1 MQRKTVIFQIE
12 KGNKIISEFS
22 ENITILFLKIYI
34 RDRTNIKNFDL
45 YFKRNL
51 IKNNAMPLYKFFH
64 HKNEKSITFFLKIK
78 SDTNKN
84 NIKLK
89 STNKENVNIYTNRNK
104 LKNKQTIKLY
114 EEEISYVKEK
124 NNELKNNINKYKE
137 NINECVMKENK
148 NKEKYLSLENLL
160 NKQKE
165 EIQML
170 KNEINDANIKYKDL
184 KHKSVEKEN
193 RIKENQLK
201 YTKSNSNFAIIKHP
215 KPKRCLS
222 VESFNTSYLIKKKE
236 KKNHAMK
243 SINLT
248 NENVKKERNSF
259 DNYQSKDKDNNNDS
273 INKNNN
279 NIKNNYQ
286 SKDKDNNN
294 DSTNKNNSNIN
305 NSNIK
310 NDYQSKEKD
319 NNNDSTN
326 KNNSNIKISN
336 MKNNYQSKEKD
347 NNDDNTNKNN
357 NNIMNNYQS
366 KDKDNNND
374 SINKNNNDMKNNYQS
389 KEKDNNNDS
398 TNKNNNNINNHN
410 NSNNNNQLIISTNN
424 ISNVNGNNQENK
436 NNYEVLNVNNAV
448 NSRNVKFKN
457 TNIKDKT
464 YSPYST
470 NKPNDMKYK
479 YQIKEYNTNIVSNN
493 IINIG
498 NPSQDTADNK
508 VKKEEDEIDLN
519 KIIDEFNKNNNIKQ
533 KLSRDDLLKNE
544 SLKLP
549 VIYDS
554 YFSIFKFLNNDEIYS
569 YSSVNKSNGVCSLYY
584 WMNYLENKITYLN
597 DNYNNL
603 TEKYK
608 SLTQKLNECSSKS
621 NSILSYFS
629 KSGLRVLN
637 SPHYLDIFNN
647 PVDYFTK
654 DNIFLFI
661 YKMLFHFNKLYD
673 SDNKSVSD
681 NDFISLM
688 QNEIKEKTK
697 VKKSLKEYVN
707 NVLDKEIDFS
717 FEHVIKAKNIMKF
730 YNIENIE
737 GNQLA
742 KIDRATTII
751 GYVVR
756 DIMGFT
762 GLIIKAPGAGPK
774 NSRNKKVEEDIS
786 FSSLKNK
793 IINVCEQINNE
804 KTKCDNTIKKIK
816 ELITKYYNI

>member
-64 HKNEKSITFFLKIK
+64 HKKEKSITFFLKIK
-78 SDTNKN
+78 NDTNKN

-104 LKNKQTIKLY
+104 LKNKQTIKSY

-124 NNELKNNINKYKE
+124 NNELINNINKYKE

-148 NKEKYLSLENLL
+148 NKEKYLSIENLL

-165 EIQML
+165 VIQML
-170 KNEINDANIKYKDL
+170 RNEINDANIKYKDL

-201 YTKSNSNFAIIKHP
+201 YTKSNSNFSIIKHP

-222 VESFNTSYLIKKKE
+222 VESFNTSYLIKKNE
-236 KKNHAMK
+236 RKNHTMK
-243 SINLT
+243 SINST
-248 NENVKKERNSF
+248 SEKVKKGRNIF
-259 DNYQSKDKDNNNDS
+259 DINNNYQSKDKDYNNDSTNKNNNDIKNNFQSKDEDKDNDSIDKNNNGIKNNYQSKEKDNNNDS

-279 NIKNNYQ
+279 DIK
-286 SKDKDNNN
+286 
-294 DSTNKNNSNIN
+294 
-305 NSNIK
+305 
-310 NDYQSKEKD
+310 
-319 NNNDSTN
+319 
-326 KNNSNIKISN
+326 
-336 MKNNYQSKEKD
+336 
-347 NNDDNTNKNN
+347 
-357 NNIMNNYQS
+357 NNYQS

-374 SINKNNNDMKNNYQS
+374 SINKNNNDIKNNYQS
-389 KEKDNNNDS
+389 KDKDNINDI
-398 TNKNNNNINNHN
+398 TNKNNNNNISSHN

-436 NNYEVLNVNNAV
+436 NNYKVLNVNNAI
-448 NSRNVKFKN
+448 NSRNIKFKN
-457 TNIKDKT
+457 TNIKDKA
-464 YSPYST
+464 YSQYSQYST

-479 YQIKEYNTNIVSNN
+479 YQIKEYNTNIASNN
-493 IINIG
+493 IMDISS
-498 NPSQDTADNK
+498 PSQDTVDNK
-508 VKKEEDEIDLN
+508 VNKEEDEIDLN
-519 KIIDEFNKNNNIKQ
+519 KIIDEFNKNNNNIKQ

-549 VIYDS
+549 LIYDS
-554 YFSIFKFLNNDEIYS
+554 YFSIFKFLNNNEIYS

-597 DNYNNL
+597 DNYNKL
-603 TEKYK
+603 SEKYK

-673 SDNKSVSD
+673 CNNKSVSD
-681 NDFISLM
+681 NDFISFM
-688 QNEIKEKTK
+688 QKEIKEKTEA
-697 VKKSLKEYVN
+697 KKSLKDYVN

-717 FEHVIKAKNIMKF
+717 FEHVVKAKSIMKF

-737 GNQLA
+737 GNQLT
-742 KIDRATTII
+742 KTDRATTII

-756 DIMGFT
+756 DIMGFI
-762 GLIIKAPGAGPK
+762 GRIIKAPGTGPK
-774 NSRNKKVEEDIS
+774 NIKNKKVEEDIS

-816 ELITKYYNI
+816 DLITKYYNI